1 MKKILLHLL
10 PLVVIFA
17 ACQKNQNERI
27 PADVQ
32 QPVQLQSTQ
41 EINAY
46 ISAVIDSKGEF
57 NWKDASDY
65 MLYSAIMHSDD
76 HMVSVGY
83 KPADEENV
91 EEKLTRIDL
100 RDNKWTSAK
109 MQVLELII
117 QEEKLLRP
125 QLKLEIV
132 EVWKE
137 HKLPVIDVRIDNI
150 NTLTLLRQ
158 SKLIRYVEPMGY
170 EPERFDGQTQR
181 TTATGP
187 GCGSYS
193 GDPNL
198 VEGND
203 FKTVLPDAKQSWN
216 YPSHTIP
223 KAWVQSTGRGIKVM
237 VIDTGVS
244 PDQDNMGND
253 FNQGRSSGRTLQKI
267 FTLPNATSADDICG
281 HGTTMSSTVAAP
293 RCIDGNSVGV
303 AYNCNLV
310 VCKASNDVIIDESS
324 EVKGV
329 ADAFT
334 IAADDTSVK
343 ITSLS
348 LGRVTTSSQIKDAII
363 YAYDKGKLMFCAA
376 GTSSIFTSWYGVI
389 FPATMSQVQAVTGV
403 KSRSTLS
410 ACNDCHK
417 GAAVDFVTVMQQ
429 ASDAGNPIA
438 NAMSGD
444 VPTTVGG
451 SSVATATAAGIAAL
465 VWSYHPSETRD
476 QIVQRLVT
484 TASAYPNRTS
494 NFGWGK
500 MDAYAAIN
508 K

>member
-1 MKKILLHLL
+1 
-10 PLVVIFA
+10 
-17 ACQKNQNERI
+17 
-27 PADVQ
+27 
-32 QPVQLQSTQ
+32 
-41 EINAY
+41 
-46 ISAVIDSKGEF
+46 
-57 NWKDASDY
+57 
-65 MLYSAIMHSDD
+65 
-76 HMVSVGY
+76 
-83 KPADEENV
+83 
-91 EEKLTRIDL
+91 
-100 RDNKWTSAK
+100 
-109 MQVLELII
+109 
-117 QEEKLLRP
+117 
-125 QLKLEIV
+125 
-132 EVWKE
+132 
-137 HKLPVIDVRIDNI
+137 
-150 NTLTLLRQ
+150 
-158 SKLIRYVEPMGY
+158 
-170 EPERFDGQTQR
+170 
-181 TTATGP
+181 
-187 GCGSYS
+187 
-193 GDPNL
+193 
-198 VEGND
+198 
-203 FKTVLPDAKQSWN
+203 
-216 YPSHTIP
+216 
-223 KAWVQSTGRGIKVM
+223 
-237 VIDTGVS
+237 
-244 PDQDNMGND
+244 
-253 FNQGRSSGRTLQKI
+253 
-267 FTLPNATSADDICG
+267 
-281 HGTTMSSTVAAP
+281 MSSTVAAP

-303 AYNCNLV
+303 AYNCNLII
-310 VCKASNDVIIDESS
+310 CRASNDVIIDESS

-508 K
+508 Q